1 MQRFLSFIVLGL
13 ALGFLHY
20 GAIAQNPSNEIIITQ
35 AKQLITEGVNTADDR
50 LILEARDMLLPL
62 TEDNRFSFLA
72 LYYLGFADYRIA
84 SIHPGM
90 DKDSIVTYLERGIES
105 LRSATEKNG
114 KFAEAYALLASCYGQ
129 KIRFYPLAGIILG
142 PKSGSALS
150 TALALEP
157 ENPRVV
163 LLNAMSTYFTPA
175 LFGGSKEEGLQGFR
189 KATALFDRW
198 KSADSLQPDW
208 GYDEAYI
215 WIGIANLEQKEPM
228 SARKAFQR
236 ALEIN
241 PNNGWAKYVLL
252 PRADKDLEAKKN

>member
-13 ALGFLHY
+13 TLGVLHDD
-20 GAIAQNPSNEIIITQ
+20 AIAQNPSNEIIITQ
-35 AKQLITEGVNTADDR
+35 AKHLITEGVNTADDR
-50 LILEARDMLLPL
+50 LILKAREILVPL
-62 TEDNRFSFLA
+62 TGDNPFSPIA
-72 LYYLGFADYRIA
+72 LYYIGFADYRMA

-90 DKDSIVTYLERGIES
+90 DKDSIVAYLEHGIES
-105 LRSATEKNG
+105 LQSATDKNG

-129 KIRFYPLAGIILG
+129 KIRYYPLAGITLG
-142 PKSGSALS
+142 PKSGKALS
-150 TALALEP
+150 IAMALEP

-175 LFGGSKEEGLQGFR
+175 FFGGSKEEGLQGFR

-198 KSADSLQPDW
+198 KSPDSLQPDW

-228 SARKAFQR
+228 SARRAFQR

-241 PNNGWAKYVLL
+241 PKNGWAKYELL
-252 PRADKDLEAKKN
+252 PRADRDLEAKKN